1 MLENDAQ
8 PSGQVKGNQSIGLT
22 ALDYV
27 KARAKREW
35 DYTHS
40 RGLFAWL
47 SRHLGTMKPVSG
59 VWIRQYATG
68 DWDKTHFKG
77 QVEQVWRY
85 DANGFA
91 LVDHV
96 PELDRSNSITSTTP
110 VISFCLDEAA
120 RRMIYHEWT
129 GGRAGFGAILAL
141 SEDGKWVT
149 EKTLRIS

>member
-1 MLENDAQ
+1 M
-8 PSGQVKGNQSIGLT
+8 GLHT
-22 ALDYV
+22 
-27 KARAKREW
+27 
-35 DYTHS
+35 
-40 RGLFAWL
+40 FAWTFCL
-47 SRHLGTMKPVSG
+47 AFTPPWHNEARSG

-91 LVDHV
+91 LVGHV

-120 RRMIYHEWT
+120 RRMIYQEWT

-141 SEDGKWVT
+141 SE
-149 EKTLRIS
+149 